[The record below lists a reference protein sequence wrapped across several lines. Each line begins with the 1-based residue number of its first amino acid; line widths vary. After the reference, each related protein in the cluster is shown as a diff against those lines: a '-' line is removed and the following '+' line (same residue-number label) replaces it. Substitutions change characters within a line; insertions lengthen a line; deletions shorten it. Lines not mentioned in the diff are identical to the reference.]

1 MDHHTLQ
8 HVEKEAIPAL
18 HFSRSEV
25 LPPNPEFHDKRRQ
38 LLFQAMILG
47 NTYHSKVRI
56 IFETIEGLCQ
66 VETTIWATTEHYVLL
81 KGGVHLPIWCIHDVI
96 LP

>member
-1 MDHHTLQ
+1 
-8 HVEKEAIPAL
+8 
-18 HFSRSEV
+18 
-25 LPPNPEFHDKRRQ
+25 
-38 LLFQAMILG
+38 MILG

-81 KGGVHLPIWCIHDVI
+81 KAGFTCPSGAYMM
-96 LP
+96 